1 MIRSSST
8 RGYLLI
14 VLAACIWA
22 TIGLFTRQLHDVYGL
37 SALTVVFL
45 RAGVAF
51 FIAFSALA
59 LFKREQ
65 LLLSRQNLGWLIVYG
80 LVGISIFYFLY
91 AQAIITTSVTTAV
104 VLLYTAPVFV
114 TLIAWRIWDEPLTT
128 RKLFSVG
135 LAIVGCA
142 LVSKA
147 YDPSQWNLNL
157 AGVLIGLGAG
167 FTYALFTLFNKHGM
181 KRIPMWTL
189 ITYQL
194 FFGTLFL
201 LPLQSPDSLSVM
213 IEKPTAWI
221 FLMGLVLG
229 PTLGSIVLFNL
240 GLQGLPA
247 SNVSVIATIE
257 PVIASA
263 LAFFILGERMELLQI
278 IGGGMVIGGA
288 AIAQF
293 DSVLVQ

>member
-1 MIRSSST
+1 M
-8 RGYLLI
+8 
-14 VLAACIWA
+14 
-22 TIGLFTRQLHDVYGL
+22 TI
-37 SALTVVFL
+37 VFL
-45 RAGVAF
+45 RAGAAF
-51 FIAFSALA
+51 LIAFSALA

-65 LLLSRQNLGWLIVYG
+65 LRVSRQNLGWQIVYG

-104 VLLYTAPVFV
+104 VLLYTAPMFV
-114 TLIAWRIWDEPLTT
+114 TLIAWRIWGEPLTR

-147 YDPSQWNLNL
+147 YDPSQWNLNIV
-157 AGVLIGLGAG
+157 GGLIGLGAG
-167 FTYALFTLFNKHGM
+167 FAYALFTLFNKHGM
-181 KRIPMWTL
+181 KRIPLWTL

-221 FLMGLVLG
+221 FLLGLVLG
-229 PTLGSIVLFNL
+229 PTLGSIALFNL

-247 SNVSVIATIE
+247 SNVSIIATIE
-257 PVIASA
+257 PVVASA
-263 LAFFILGERMELLQI
+263 LAFFILGERMELLQMV
-278 IGGGMVIGGA
+278 GGGMVVGGA
-288 AIAQF
+288 LSLSRGEAF
-293 DSVLVQ
+293 V

>member
-1 MIRSSST
+1 M
-8 RGYLLI
+8 
-14 VLAACIWA
+14 LAACIWS
-22 TIGLFTRQLHDVYGL
+22 TIGLFTRQLHDLYDL
-37 SALTVVFL
+37 SAMTIVFL
-45 RAGVAF
+45 RAGAAF
-51 FIAFSALA
+51 LIAFSALA

-65 LLLSRQNLGWLIVYG
+65 LRVSRQNLGWQIVYG

-104 VLLYTAPVFV
+104 VLLYTAPMFV
-114 TLIAWRIWDEPLTT
+114 TLIAWRIWGEPLTR

-147 YDPSQWNLNL
+147 YDPSQWNLNIV
-157 AGVLIGLGAG
+157 GGLIGLGAG
-167 FTYALFTLFNKHGM
+167 FAYALFTLFNKHGM
-181 KRIPMWTL
+181 KRIPLWTL

-221 FLMGLVLG
+221 FLLGLVLG
-229 PTLGSIVLFNL
+229 PTLGSIALFNL

-247 SNVSVIATIE
+247 SNVSIIATIE
-257 PVIASA
+257 PVVASA
-263 LAFFILGERMELLQI
+263 LAFFILGERMELLQMV
-278 IGGGMVIGGA
+278 GGGMVVGGA
-288 AIAQF
+288 LSLSRGEAF
-293 DSVLVQ
+293 V